1 MNCWFLQNKR
11 TISIEIDH
19 KGGLGFCKEEDKG
32 QDEEGGDDVKAR
44 RKRTKVR
51 MNKWG

>member
-32 QDEEGGDDVKAR
+32 QDEEGAMISKLEGKGQR
-44 RKRTKVR
+44 L
-51 MNKWG
+51 G

>member
-1 MNCWFLQNKR
+1 MVFIIKKR

-19 KGGLGFCKEEDKG
+19 KEGLGFYKEKDKG
-32 QDEEGGDDVKAR
+32 QDEEGGDDIEAR
-44 RKRTKVR
+44 RKRTKVK